1 MKKNTFGH
9 RVLTLAAAG
18 LFSLS
23 GWAQGTNSVVIDP
36 TDTPDEITAKA
47 ASVVPSP
54 RQFAWQRQ
62 ELTAFIHFGMNTFTN
77 REWGEGTESEK
88 TFNPT
93 GMDCDQWVKTLKE
106 AGFKQVVL
114 TCKHHDGFCLWPSAY
129 TEYSVKNS
137 PWMDGKGDV
146 VKMVSD
152 ACKKYGMHFGVYL
165 SPWDRNNAAYG
176 TPAYNDYFCNQLTE
190 LLTNYGKIYE
200 VWFDGACGEGPNGKK
215 QVYDFPRYYKL
226 IRDLQPDAVIS
237 GMAPDC
243 RWVGTETGVGRETEW
258 SVVPNSNMD
267 PALVAAHSQQADIA
281 PPTGDMTD
289 EDLGSRDVIQKAK
302 MLVWYPAETDVSIRP
317 GWFYHKDQ
325 DAKVKTPEKLMD
337 IYFTSVGRNGVLLL
351 NVPPATDGRFADADV
366 TSLKGFH
373 ALWEK
378 IFSNNLLSGA
388 KVKAAKGENKTTAA
402 AIIDGNYDTSYCPK
416 MSISVQEAGKGEVP
430 VTFTLKQPVRFNVL
444 SLQEDIRKGQRVEDF
459 VLQVKQDGK
468 WKEVAKGTTI
478 GYKRLIKLSEP
489 VTTQDVRLV
498 VRQSRGTPA
507 LAEMGLY
514 SWE

>member
-176 TPAYNDYFCNQLTE
+176 TPAYNDYF
-190 LLTNYGKIYE
+190 
-200 VWFDGACGEGPNGKK
+200 
-215 QVYDFPRYYKL
+215 
-226 IRDLQPDAVIS
+226 
-237 GMAPDC
+237 
-243 RWVGTETGVGRETEW
+243 
-258 SVVPNSNMD
+258 
-267 PALVAAHSQQADIA
+267 
-281 PPTGDMTD
+281 
-289 EDLGSRDVIQKAK
+289 
-302 MLVWYPAETDVSIRP
+302 
-317 GWFYHKDQ
+317 
-325 DAKVKTPEKLMD
+325 
-337 IYFTSVGRNGVLLL
+337 
-351 NVPPATDGRFADADV
+351 V
-366 TSLKGFH
+366 TSLR
-373 ALWEK
+373 
-378 IFSNNLLSGA
+378 S
-388 KVKAAKGENKTTAA
+388 
-402 AIIDGNYDTSYCPK
+402 C
-416 MSISVQEAGKGEVP
+416 
-430 VTFTLKQPVRFNVL
+430 
-444 SLQEDIRKGQRVEDF
+444 
-459 VLQVKQDGK
+459 
-468 WKEVAKGTTI
+468 
-478 GYKRLIKLSEP
+478 
-489 VTTQDVRLV
+489 
-498 VRQSRGTPA
+498 
-507 LAEMGLY
+507 
-514 SWE
+514 